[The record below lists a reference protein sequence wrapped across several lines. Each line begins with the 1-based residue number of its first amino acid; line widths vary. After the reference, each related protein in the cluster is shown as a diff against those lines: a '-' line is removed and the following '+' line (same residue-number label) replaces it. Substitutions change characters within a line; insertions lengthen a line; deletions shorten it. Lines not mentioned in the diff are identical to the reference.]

1 MGCSSNEKPEEEHTF
16 EDNKNQFDKLEKM
29 LKSYKESI
37 MKYKKYKED
46 YEDIFEQQVKCE
58 KLLKNYFSIQKNIN
72 LSNEP
77 AEIKNYKKTFNRV
90 DKLEENLKIVPGF
103 VNMNKYHKK
112 NKKETENKNDEEN
125 EDEQS
130 DDNEYRKHKNKK
142 KNKDKKK
149 RKNKF

>member
-1 MGCSSNEKPEEEHTF
+1 MGCSSNEKPEEENKF
-16 EDNKNQFDKLEKM
+16 EDNTNQFDKLEKI

-77 AEIKNYKKTFNRV
+77 EEIKNYKKTFNRV
-90 DKLEENLKIVPGF
+90 NRLEENLKIVPGF
-103 VNMNKYHKK
+103 INMNKYHNK
-112 NKKETENKNDEEN
+112 NKKETENKNDEEYD
-125 EDEQS
+125 DEQN
-130 DDNEYRKHKNKK
+130 DYNENRKHKHKK

-149 RKNKF
+149 NKK

>member
-1 MGCSSNEKPEEEHTF
+1 MGCSSNEKQEEEHTF

-77 AEIKNYKKTFNRV
+77 AEIKNYKKIFNRV

-125 EDEQS
+125 EDGQS
-130 DDNEYRKHKNKK
+130 DDNEYRKHKHKK

-149 RKNKF
+149 RKNKL

>member
-1 MGCSSNEKPEEEHTF
+1 MGCSSNEKPEEEHAF

>member
-1 MGCSSNEKPEEEHTF
+1 MGCSSSEKPEEENKF
-16 EDNKNQFDKLEKM
+16 EDNTNQFDKLEKI

-77 AEIKNYKKTFNRV
+77 EEIKNYKKTFNRV
-90 DKLEENLKIVPGF
+90 NRLEENLKIVPGF
-103 VNMNKYHKK
+103 INMNKYHNK
-112 NKKETENKNDEEN
+112 NKKETENKNDDGN
-125 EDEQS
+125 NDEQS
-130 DDNEYRKHKNKK
+130 DEGEHKKHKRKK
-142 KNKDKKK
+142 KYKDKKK
-149 RKNKF
+149 KKK

>member
-1 MGCSSNEKPEEEHTF
+1 MGCSSKEISEEEDTYK
-16 EDNKNQFDKLEKM
+16 DNKNQFDKLEKI

-58 KLLKNYFSIQKNIN
+58 KLLKNYFSLKRNIN
-72 LSNEP
+72 LSDEP
-77 AEIKNYKKTFNRV
+77 AEIKNFKKTFTRV

-103 VNMNKYHKK
+103 INMDKYQNK
-112 NKKETENKNDEEN
+112 NKKETENKNDEEYD
-125 EDEQS
+125 DEQN
-130 DDNEYRKHKNKK
+130 DYNENRKHKHKK

-149 RKNKF
+149 RKK

>member
-1 MGCSSNEKPEEEHTF
+1 MGCSSNEKQEEEHTF

-77 AEIKNYKKTFNRV
+77 VEIKNYKKAFNRV

-142 KNKDKKK
+142 NNKDKKK

>member
-1 MGCSSNEKPEEEHTF
+1 MGCSSKEISEEEDTYK
-16 EDNKNQFDKLEKM
+16 DNTNQFEKLEKI

-58 KLLKNYFSIQKNIN
+58 KLLKNYFSLKRSIN
-72 LSNEP
+72 LSDEP
-77 AEIKNYKKTFNRV
+77 AEIKNFKKTFSRV

-103 VNMNKYHKK
+103 INMDKYRNK
-112 NKKETENKNDEEN
+112 NKKETENQNDEGN
-125 EDEQS
+125 NDEQS
-130 DDNEYRKHKNKK
+130 DEGEHRKRKHKK

-149 RKNKF
+149 KKK